1 MLPYLLGENALMLP
15 LNEHDHTFGY
25 ERGNSSVEW
34 DVSAIWDAVEH
45 LPVVKIPISM
55 VSDAVMEASKTWKK
69 DDWERVKEADL
80 SYPPIVSSE
89 LTQFNIDPYK
99 VVQSYLI
106 IDGYH
111 RTMKA
116 IKAGHKELE
125 VKMISVMPAPKSTK
139 GTPFKINGLNFN
151 WR

>member
-1 MLPYLLGENALMLP
+1 MLAYLLGENALILP
-15 LNEHDHTFGY
+15 LNEHNHTFGY
-25 ERGNSSVEW
+25 ERGKSMVEW
-34 DVSAIWDAVEH
+34 DVSAIWQAAENF
-45 LPVVKIPISM
+45 PVVKIPIEM
-55 VSDAVMEASKTWKK
+55 VEYAVMEASKSWKK
-69 DDWERVKEADL
+69 DDWDRDKEADL

-89 LTQFNIDPYK
+89 LTQFNVDPYK
-99 VVQSYLI
+99 VIESYLI

-116 IKAGHKELE
+116 IKAGQTELE
-125 VKMISVMPAPKSTK
+125 VKMISVMPAPKTTK

>member
-1 MLPYLLGENALMLP
+1 MLGYLLGENALMLP

-25 ERGNSSVEW
+25 ERGDSMVEW
-34 DVSAIWDAVEH
+34 DVSSIWAAAEN
-45 LPVVKIPISM
+45 LPTVKIPISM
-55 VSDAVMEASKTWKK
+55 VSDAVMEASKAWKK
-69 DDWERVKEADL
+69 DDWDRVKEADL

-116 IKAGHKELE
+116 IKAGQKELE
-125 VKMISVMPAPKSTK
+125 VKMISVMPPPKTTK
-139 GTPFKINGLNFN
+139 GKPFTIRGLNFH